1 MVLTLPNN
9 SSFSNSLEQDRAPT
23 TSREIPMAELNTN
36 LSTEYIKSLRDRV
49 DSFNF
54 KKEQQEYENLLS
66 QYNPPPENYD
76 IYDLATS
83 LSQGLSAQQQTSRPN
98 SVGGGLA
105 LGFNQASQDMKLRK
119 ESYAKSRQEIGLQA
133 TSMALQDE
141 KEATKFLD
149 ESLFQLAKASMQ
161 DSTGADKRTADIK
174 NVEALVEA
182 DAVYNK
188 LLQTPENERGVDYD
202 VKLSAAE
209 ARLVGLQT
217 SIGTDAYDV
226 NLAAIEREGKAP
238 GGVDLS
244 LLEKEMDKKFA
255 VTASEY
261 LFQGKSQVNTNLIN
275 LNKKIEIL
283 KAGEQEVSGPIIGML
298 GDTPKGIFTPE
309 AASFLGDI
317 RDVVFQSLREKLG
330 AQFTEREG
338 DRLVAAAFNP
348 LLPEEMNVARL
359 QRLYITIEEAAR
371 AKEEGIEYFKNNRT
385 IKGYEA
391 RPLDFDSIMN
401 SIVLPSDYDNMTDND
416 LRELYEKGDKTQKNA
431 ILNLL
436 RQRESE

>member
-1 MVLTLPNN
+1 
-9 SSFSNSLEQDRAPT
+9 
-23 TSREIPMAELNTN
+23 MAELNTN

-119 ESYAKSRQEIGLQA
+119 ETYAKSRQEIGLQA

-161 DSTGADKRTADIK
+161 DSTGDGKPTADIK

-182 DAVYNK
+182 NAAYNK
-188 LLQTPENERGVDYD
+188 LLQIPENARGADYD
-202 VKLSAAE
+202 VNLAEAE
-209 ARLVGLQT
+209 ARLVAFKT
-217 SIGTDAYDV
+217 AIGTDAYDE
-226 NLAAIEREGKAP
+226 NLTSMKREGKAP
-238 GGVDLS
+238 GGLDLS
-244 LLEKEMDKKFA
+244 PLQKEMDKKFA

-261 LFQGKSQVNTNLIN
+261 LFDGKPQIQANLGN
-275 LNKKIEIL
+275 LNEKINIL
-283 KAGEQEVSGPIIGML
+283 EEGEQNVSGPVTGLL
-298 GDTPKGIFTPE
+298 GDTVKGIFAPE

-348 LLPEEMNVARL
+348 LLPEVMNIARL
-359 QRLYITIEEAAR
+359 KRLYITIEEAAR
-371 AKEEGIEYFKNNRT
+371 AKEEGVAYFNDNGT

-391 RPLDFDSIMN
+391 RPLDFNSIIN
-401 SIVLPSDYDNMTDND
+401 SIVLSSDYDNMTDD
-416 LRELYEKGDKTQKNA
+416 ELKKLYKEGDKTEKNA

-436 RQRESE
+436 RQRESK

>member
-1 MVLTLPNN
+1 
-9 SSFSNSLEQDRAPT
+9 
-23 TSREIPMAELNTN
+23 MAELNTN

-66 QYNPPPENYD
+66 QYNPQPENYD

-161 DSTGADKRTADIK
+161 DSTGADKPTADIR

-202 VKLSAAE
+202 VNLAAAE

-226 NLAAIEREGKAP
+226 NLAAAKFKSEREGKAP

-244 LLEKEMDKKFA
+244 ILEKEMDKKFA
-255 VTASEY
+255 AMASEY
-261 LFQGKSQVNTNLIN
+261 LFQGKSQIQANLGN
-275 LNKKIEIL
+275 LNEKINIL
-283 KAGEQEVSGPIIGML
+283 EEGEQNVSGPVTGLL
-298 GDTPKGIFTPE
+298 GDTVKGIFAPE

-330 AQFTEREG
+330 AQFTQMEG

-348 LLPEEMNVARL
+348 LLPEAMNIARL
-359 QRLYITIEEAAR
+359 KRLYITIEEAAR
-371 AKEEGIEYFKNNRT
+371 AKEEGIGYFNDNGT

-391 RPLDFDSIMN
+391 RPLDFNSIIN
-401 SIVLPSDYDNMTDND
+401 SIVLSSDYDNMTDD
-416 LRELYEKGDKTQKNA
+416 ELKKLYKEGDKTEKNA

-436 RQRESE
+436 RQRESK

>member
-1 MVLTLPNN
+1 
-9 SSFSNSLEQDRAPT
+9 
-23 TSREIPMAELNTN
+23 MAELNTN

-83 LSQGLSAQQQTSRPN
+83 LSRGLSAQQQTGRPN

-105 LGFNQASQDMKLRK
+105 LGFNQASQDMKQRK
-119 ESYAKSRQEIGLQA
+119 EAYAKSRQEIGLQA
-133 TSMALQDE
+133 TIMALQDE

-161 DSTGADKRTADIK
+161 DSTGADKPTADIR

-202 VKLSAAE
+202 VNLAAAE

-226 NLAAIEREGKAP
+226 NLAAAKFKSEREGKAP
-238 GGVDLS
+238 GG
-244 LLEKEMDKKFA
+244 
-255 VTASEY
+255 
-261 LFQGKSQVNTNLIN
+261 
-275 LNKKIEIL
+275 
-283 KAGEQEVSGPIIGML
+283 L
-298 GDTPKGIFTPE
+298 GC
-309 AASFLGDI
+309 
-317 RDVVFQSLREKLG
+317 
-330 AQFTEREG
+330 
-338 DRLVAAAFNP
+338 
-348 LLPEEMNVARL
+348 
-359 QRLYITIEEAAR
+359 
-371 AKEEGIEYFKNNRT
+371 
-385 IKGYEA
+385 
-391 RPLDFDSIMN
+391 
-401 SIVLPSDYDNMTDND
+401 
-416 LRELYEKGDKTQKNA
+416 
-431 ILNLL
+431 
-436 RQRESE
+436 

>member
-1 MVLTLPNN
+1 M
-9 SSFSNSLEQDRAPT
+9 
-23 TSREIPMAELNTN
+23 
-36 LSTEYIKSLRDRV
+36 
-49 DSFNF
+49 
-54 KKEQQEYENLLS
+54 
-66 QYNPPPENYD
+66 
-76 IYDLATS
+76 
-83 LSQGLSAQQQTSRPN
+83 
-98 SVGGGLA
+98 
-105 LGFNQASQDMKLRK
+105 
-119 ESYAKSRQEIGLQA
+119 
-133 TSMALQDE
+133 
-141 KEATKFLD
+141 
-149 ESLFQLAKASMQ
+149 
-161 DSTGADKRTADIK
+161 
-174 NVEALVEA
+174 
-182 DAVYNK
+182 
-188 LLQTPENERGVDYD
+188 
-202 VKLSAAE
+202 
-209 ARLVGLQT
+209 
-217 SIGTDAYDV
+217 